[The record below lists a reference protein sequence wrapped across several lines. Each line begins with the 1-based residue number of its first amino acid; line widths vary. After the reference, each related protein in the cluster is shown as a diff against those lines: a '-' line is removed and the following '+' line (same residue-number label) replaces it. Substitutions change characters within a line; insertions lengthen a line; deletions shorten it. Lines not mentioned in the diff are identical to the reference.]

1 MVKKCCTAL
10 AHFNTREESLVTNG
24 HILEVVNRCTRHQRA
39 LTRCASR
46 WTERTK
52 DLWDCGA
59 CDFRPKRMRDPGER
73 GATRIPLRSASRVRC
88 DFSQRSVF
96 RYCMSMREHHLAEEW
111 NVYCCVA
118 SLVCV
123 PELRQVLNRCELPH
137 DTAVAPNA
145 QCEPW
150 GDMMRCLYKQGLFL
164 RWDGQSNSVSQNST
178 RHGGSRSQ
186 AVPRPSIESPQLL
199 CLRHF
204 HRLCW
209 NSTLKHLAL
218 LGWRPSLLGHR
229 YVRFATGTSCDLSG
243 RFRSCLDYCERAHW
257 EHWYTHGYPISP
269 VKPLDTD
276 TLWICWLQTSCMA
289 RRLPDLQVAPGHFA
303 DQFLS
308 PPRRIRLKLNKPNQ
322 KIQIEGHR

>member
-1 MVKKCCTAL
+1 
-10 AHFNTREESLVTNG
+10 ESLVTNG

-59 CDFRPKRMRDPGER
+59 C
-73 GATRIPLRSASRVRC
+73 
-88 DFSQRSVF
+88 
-96 RYCMSMREHHLAEEW
+96 EW

-164 RWDGQSNSVSQNST
+164 RWDGQRDCRT
-178 RHGGSRSQ
+178 Y
-186 AVPRPSIESPQLL
+186 
-199 CLRHF
+199 
-204 HRLCW
+204 
-209 NSTLKHLAL
+209 K
-218 LGWRPSLLGHR
+218 
-229 YVRFATGTSCDLSG
+229 
-243 RFRSCLDYCERAHW
+243 
-257 EHWYTHGYPISP
+257 
-269 VKPLDTD
+269 
-276 TLWICWLQTSCMA
+276 
-289 RRLPDLQVAPGHFA
+289 
-303 DQFLS
+303 
-308 PPRRIRLKLNKPNQ
+308 
-322 KIQIEGHR
+322 

>member
-59 CDFRPKRMRDPGER
+59 C
-73 GATRIPLRSASRVRC
+73 
-88 DFSQRSVF
+88 
-96 RYCMSMREHHLAEEW
+96 EW

-308 PPRRIRLKLNKPNQ
+308 PPRRLSESIS
-322 KIQIEGHR
+322 